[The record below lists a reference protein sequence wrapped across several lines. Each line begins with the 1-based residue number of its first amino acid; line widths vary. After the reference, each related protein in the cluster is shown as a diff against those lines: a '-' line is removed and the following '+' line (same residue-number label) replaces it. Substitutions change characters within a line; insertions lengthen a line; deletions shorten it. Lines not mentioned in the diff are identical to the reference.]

1 MLENESI
8 LDKVISSQQSALSA
22 VFNLNHLL
30 NHILKDLKEREA
42 SVLSLRYGFQ
52 DNKKRTLEEIGA
64 KFNIT
69 RERVRQIENAALRK
83 VKKISD
89 LAEHLKPLEAM
100 VSQLLAERGGIMF
113 HPTLVSNV
121 AAFSDSGKN
130 GHTAISFILSELLN
144 DKFHQIK
151 GDPELDDSWKLPES
165 SLLDIKKTVEVILK
179 IIHET
184 GYPLTVGEII
194 KTINQEDLPANYRG
208 SVLEPVVES
217 LLEISRKTAAN
228 PFKEW
233 GFHDWNSVMLKR
245 MSDKI
250 YLVLQKEGK
259 PMHFTEIAAKINEIG
274 FDDKKANPAT
284 IHNELILDKKYVL
297 IGRGIYALAE
307 WGYKPG
313 VVSEVIEDVLR
324 EAGEPLKREEIIQ
337 KVMKRRLVKRSTI
350 ILSLTNKKRFKRVE
364 GGRYFLVDGNK

>member
-52 DNKKRTLEEIGA
+52 DNKKRTLEEIGT

-69 RERVRQIENAALRK
+69 RERVRQIENAALKK
-83 VKKISD
+83 VKKIAD
-89 LAEHLKPLEAM
+89 LGEHLKPLEAM
-100 VSQLLAERGGIMF
+100 VGQLLTEKGGIMF
-113 HPTLVSNV
+113 HPTLVSNI

-130 GHTAISFILSELLN
+130 GHTAVSFILSELLS
-144 DKFHQIK
+144 DKFHAVK
-151 GDPELDDSWKLPES
+151 GDADLDDSWKLPES
-165 SLLDIKKTVEVILK
+165 SLLDIKKTVEVILRV
-179 IIHET
+179 IHEA
-184 GYPLTVGEII
+184 GHPLTLAEII
-194 KTINQEDLPANYRG
+194 NTINQDDLPMSYRG
-208 SVLEPVVES
+208 PALEPVVES
-217 LLEISRKTAAN
+217 LLEISRKTSAN

-233 GFHDWNSVMLKR
+233 GFSDWNSVMLKR

-259 PMHFTEIAAKINEIG
+259 PMHFTEIANKINEIG
-274 FDDKKANPAT
+274 FDGKKANPAT

-313 VVSEVIEDVLR
+313 VVSEVIEEVLR

-364 GGRYFLVDGNK
+364 GGRYFLADNK